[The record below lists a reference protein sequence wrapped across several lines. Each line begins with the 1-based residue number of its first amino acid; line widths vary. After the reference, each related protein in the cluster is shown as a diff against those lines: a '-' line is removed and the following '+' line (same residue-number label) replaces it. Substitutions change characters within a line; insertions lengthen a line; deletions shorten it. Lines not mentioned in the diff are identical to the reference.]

1 MSLETVV
8 EDIREE
14 AREEAAAIREEGE
27 ARAEEI
33 LDEAEAD
40 AERIHEEAEREAER
54 EIEREREQAV
64 SSAKLEAKQ
73 DRLEA
78 RRDALQDVRE
88 AVEERVASME
98 GERREELTRAL
109 LADAAAEFDDGD
121 EPAVYCRADDEAL
134 VEDLLDE
141 PAFDGLVYGGETD
154 CLGGVAV
161 ESESSRVRVD
171 NTFDSV
177 LDDVWEDSLKDVSDR
192 LFPDE

>member
-14 AREEAAAIREEGE
+14 AREEAATIRNEGE

-33 LDEAEAD
+33 VSEAEAD
-40 AERIHEEAEREAER
+40 AEAIREEAREEAERQ
-54 EIEREREQAV
+54 IEREREQAV
-64 SSAKLEAKQ
+64 SSATLEAKQ

-78 RRDALQDVRE
+78 RRDALQDVRA
-88 AVEERVASME
+88 AVEERIAEMD
-98 GERREELTRAL
+98 GERREALTRAL
-109 LADAAAEFDDGD
+109 LADAAREFEGDD
-121 EPAVYCRADDEAL
+121 AVSVSCRAADEAL
-134 VEDLLDE
+134 VGDLVA
-141 PAFDGLVYGGETD
+141 AFGGFGVAGEVD
-154 CLGGVAV
+154 CLGGVVV

-192 LFPDE
+192 LFPDG

>member
-14 AREEAAAIREEGE
+14 AREEAAAIRDEGE

-33 LDEAEAD
+33 VSEAEAD
-40 AERIHEEAEREAER
+40 AERIHEKAEREAER
-54 EIEREREQAV
+54 AIEREREQAV

-73 DRLEA
+73 ERLEA
-78 RRDALQDVRE
+78 RRDALQEVRA

-109 LADAAAEFDDGD
+109 LANAAEEFGGADTS
-121 EPAVYCRADDEAL
+121 VYCNADDEAL
-134 VEDLLDE
+134 VSDLADE
-141 PAFDGLVYGGETD
+141 FDGFAHAGEVD
-154 CLGGVAV
+154 CLGGVIV

-192 LFPDE
+192 LFPDG

>member
-14 AREEAAAIREEGE
+14 AREEAAAIRDEGE

-33 LDEAEAD
+33 VSEAEAD

-54 EIEREREQAV
+54 AIEREREQAV

-73 DRLEA
+73 ERLEA
-78 RRDALQDVRE
+78 RRDALQEVYD
-88 AVEERVASME
+88 AVEERIASME

-109 LADAAAEFDDGD
+109 LANAAEEFEGN
-121 EPAVYCRADDEAL
+121 EASVHCRADDADL
-134 VEDLLDE
+134 VDNLVTE
-141 PAFDGLVYGGETD
+141 FDGFARADEID
-154 CLGGVAV
+154 CLGGVVV

-192 LFPDE
+192 LFPDG

>member
-14 AREEAAAIREEGE
+14 AREEAAEIRAEGE

-40 AERIHEEAEREAER
+40 AERIHEEAERAAER
-54 EIEREREQAV
+54 ETEREREQAV

-73 DRLEA
+73 ARLEA
-78 RRDALQDVRE
+78 RRDALQRVRE
-88 AVEERVASME
+88 AVEERVAAME
-98 GERREELTRAL
+98 GERRETLTRAL
-109 LADAAAEFDDGD
+109 LADAAREFDDD
-121 EPAVYCRADDEAL
+121 DVSVYCRADDAAL
-134 VEDLLDE
+134 VEDLVAE
-141 PAFDGLVYGGETD
+141 FDGFSHAGDVD
-154 CLGGVAV
+154 RLGGVVV

-192 LFPDE
+192 LFPDG

>member
-14 AREEAAAIREEGE
+14 AREEAATIRNEGE

-33 LDEAEAD
+33 VSEAEAD
-40 AERIHEEAEREAER
+40 AEAIREEAREEAERQ
-54 EIEREREQAV
+54 IEREREQAV
-64 SSAKLEAKQ
+64 SSATLEAKQ

-78 RRDALQDVRE
+78 RRDALQDVRA
-88 AVEERVASME
+88 AVEERIAEMD
-98 GERREELTRAL
+98 GERREALTRAL
-109 LADAAAEFDDGD
+109 LADAAREFEGDD
-121 EPAVYCRADDEAL
+121 AVSVSCRAADEAL
-134 VEDLLDE
+134 VGDLVA
-141 PAFDGLVYGGETD
+141 AFDGFSVAGEVD
-154 CLGGVAV
+154 CLGGVVV

-192 LFPDE
+192 LFPDG

>member
-14 AREEAAAIREEGE
+14 AREEAAAIRDEGE

-33 LDEAEAD
+33 VSEAEAD

-54 EIEREREQAV
+54 QIEREREQAV

-73 DRLEA
+73 ERLEA
-78 RRDALQDVRE
+78 RRDALQQVRE
-88 AVEERVASME
+88 SVEERVASME
-98 GERREELTRAL
+98 GERRAELTRTL
-109 LADAAAEFDDGD
+109 LANAAEEFDDAD
-121 EPAVYCRADDEAL
+121 EVSVRCRADDEAL
-134 VEDLLDE
+134 VDDLIAE
-141 PAFDGLVYGGETD
+141 FDGFALAGEVD
-154 CLGGVAV
+154 CLGGVVV

-177 LDDVWEDSLKDVSDR
+177 LEDVWEDSLKDVSDR
-192 LFPDE
+192 LFPDG

>member
-14 AREEAAAIREEGE
+14 AREEAAAIRDEGE

-40 AERIHEEAEREAER
+40 AERTHEEAEREAER

-78 RRDALQDVRE
+78 RRDALQNVRE
-88 AVEERVASME
+88 AVEDRVASME

-109 LADAAAEFDDGD
+109 VADVAAEFDDAD
-121 EPAVYCRADDEAL
+121 EVAVRCRPADAAMVR
-134 VEDLLDE
+134 DLLDE
-141 PAFDGLVYGGETD
+141 FDGLVHAGEVD
-154 CLGGVAV
+154 CLGGVVA

>member
-33 LDEAEAD
+33 ISEAEAD
-40 AERIHEEAEREAER
+40 AERIHEEARREAEQQ
-54 EIEREREQAV
+54 IEREREQAV

-78 RRDALQDVRE
+78 RRDALQEVRA
-88 AVEERVASME
+88 AVEERVASMA

-109 LADAAAEFDDGD
+109 LANAAEEFEGAD
-121 EPAVYCRADDEAL
+121 ASVYCRPDDEAL
-134 VEDLLDE
+134 VSGLVDE
-141 PAFDGLVYGGETD
+141 FDGLAHAGETD
-154 CLGGVAV
+154 CLGGVIV
-161 ESESSRVRVD
+161 ESEASRVRVD

-192 LFPDE
+192 LFPDG